1 MSQSF
6 GPWATNL
13 DPAERL
19 ARIRAM
25 RALAGVFCHRHP
37 KVDEALRAA
46 ETDPAAL
53 EQAFQL
59 LNELPTLNRRRLLIC
74 CVGKKAVC
82 SRHNYQQM
90 EKWKC

>member
-6 GPWATNL
+6 GPWATNI
-13 DPAERL
+13 DSTERL

-37 KVDEALRAA
+37 KFEDALRTA

-53 EQAFQL
+53 EQALQL
-59 LNELPTLNRRRLLIC
+59 LNELPA
-74 CVGKKAVC
+74 GVC
-82 SRHNYQQM
+82 SRHTVRWQKSSAQQA
-90 EKWKC
+90 